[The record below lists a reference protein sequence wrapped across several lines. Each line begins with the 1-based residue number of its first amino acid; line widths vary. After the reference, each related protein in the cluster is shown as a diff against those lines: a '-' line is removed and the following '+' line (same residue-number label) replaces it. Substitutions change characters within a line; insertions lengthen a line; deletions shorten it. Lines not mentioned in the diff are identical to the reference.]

1 MLHRLPAAIVLF
13 ALASGYMPHAQAQV
27 RGEPPAA
34 APARDEAPEP
44 DAAAAATDPEVREFQ
59 PIVVTGMQPGPGL
72 WRVSRGDH
80 VLWVLGTL
88 SPLPRGIEWDTNAVE
103 KTISRSQEVLQSPS
117 VRIESDVGFFGR
129 LALIPSAFRARKN
142 PDGRTLQ
149 QLLPP
154 RDHARWLVLKR
165 RYIGGDR
172 GIERWRP
179 VFAALELYDKAIR
192 KSGMRQGGVVAPA
205 VEKMAK
211 RYKVK
216 LTEPEVVVTVAEPK
230 RALREFAAT
239 TLDDRDC
246 FTRTLDRIEGDLDT
260 MVVRANA
267 WAIGDLQTL
276 REQPFGNQFTAC
288 SAAFTG
294 AALARRLGI
303 ADLRQQLERK
313 WLAAAESALARNRST
328 FATLP
333 IAELL
338 KPDGYLAKL
347 QAKGYQVEAP

>member
-1 MLHRLPAAIVLF
+1 MPSRLPAAFVMLVLAF
-13 ALASGYMPHAQAQV
+13 GFGPHASAQA
-27 RGEPPAA
+27 GSEPATPAPAA
-34 APARDEAPEP
+34 GAQREPAPASAGAP
-44 DAAAAATDPEVREFQ
+44 VREFQ
-59 PIVVTGMQPGPGL
+59 PIVVTGVRPGPGL

-103 KTISRSQEVLQSPS
+103 KAISRSQEVLQSPS

-129 LALIPSAFRARKN
+129 LALIPSAFRARRN

-154 RDHARWLVLKR
+154 RDYARWLVLKR
-165 RYIGGDR
+165 RYIGSDR

-179 VFAALELYDKAIR
+179 VFAALELYDEAIR
-192 KSGMRQGGVVAPA
+192 KSGMRQGGIVAPA
-205 VEKMAK
+205 VERMAK

-216 LTEPEVVVTVAEPK
+216 LTEPEVVVTIAEPK
-230 RALREFAAT
+230 QALREFAAT
-239 TLDDRDC
+239 TLEDRDC

-276 REQPFGNQFTAC
+276 REQPFSNQFTAC

-294 AALARRLGI
+294 AALARELGI
-303 ADLRQQLERK
+303 ADLREQLERK
-313 WLAAAESALARNRST
+313 WLLAAESALARNRST
-328 FATLP
+328 FAMLP

-338 KPDGYLAKL
+338 RADGYLAKL